1 MRLQPSI
8 NNSLLH
14 IEWICLRTRALLF
27 SPCHRDFFMG
37 PQVWAERYKCN
48 RDRGWWGCGVIC
60 SCNLNV
66 TLDLLGTFHKYTI
79 TCVTLV
85 PIGPYAFKSY
95 SVQLIMGSPKPILD
109 VSWLGIQSLL
119 SLSIILGAD
128 FQVKF
133 SMGKCM
139 NLFCN
144 LRSLLLPLTFW
155 P

>member
-1 MRLQPSI
+1 M
-8 NNSLLH
+8 
-14 IEWICLRTRALLF
+14 
-27 SPCHRDFFMG
+27 
-37 PQVWAERYKCN
+37 
-48 RDRGWWGCGVIC
+48 
-60 SCNLNV
+60 